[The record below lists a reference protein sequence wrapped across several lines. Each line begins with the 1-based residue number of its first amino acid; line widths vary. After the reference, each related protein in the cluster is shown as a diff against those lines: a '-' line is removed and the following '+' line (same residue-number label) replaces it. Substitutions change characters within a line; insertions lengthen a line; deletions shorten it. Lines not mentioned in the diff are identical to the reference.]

1 VYSGDRDR
9 RRSELPL
16 TGRVDRLGGIGASL
30 ADLVSIGLRLPEVE
44 WRRLNEG
51 PGRAVA
57 KLRARGHSARRRAG
71 DDRQRLRRLI
81 AIVDRFWP
89 GEPNC
94 YRRAL
99 LEMSLDAGAAEEQLH
114 LGLKVPGG
122 PRSGHAWLG
131 TSAALPVAYDVQVD
145 I

>member
-1 VYSGDRDR
+1 MS
-9 RRSELPL
+9 
-16 TGRVDRLGGIGASL
+16 RLAAIGARL
-30 ADLVSIGLRLPEVE
+30 ADLVAIGLRLPEVE
-44 WRRLNEG
+44 WRRVKEG
-51 PGRAVA
+51 PAAAVP
-57 KLRARGHSARRRAG
+57 KLRARGSAAPRRTPEDRA
-71 DDRQRLRRLI
+71 QLRRLI
-81 AIVDRFWP
+81 ALVDRFFP

-99 LEMSLDAGAAEEQLH
+99 LEMSLDAGAAEEPLH

-131 TSAALPVAYDVQVD
+131 TSGALPGAYDVQVD

>member
-1 VYSGDRDR
+1 V
-9 RRSELPL
+9 
-16 TGRVDRLGGIGASL
+16 GGIGASL
-30 ADLVSIGLRLPEVE
+30 ADLIAIGLRLPEVE

-51 PGRAVA
+51 PGPAVA
-57 KLRARGHSARRRAG
+57 KLRARGRKGPRRSSDER
-71 DDRQRLRRLI
+71 RELRRLI
-81 AIVDRFWP
+81 SIVDRFLP

-99 LEMSLDAGAAEEQLH
+99 LEMSVDAGAAEEELH

-131 TSAALPVAYDVQVD
+131 PSGALPAAYDVQVD

>member
-1 VYSGDRDR
+1 
-9 RRSELPL
+9 
-16 TGRVDRLGGIGASL
+16 LGGIGAGLADL
-30 ADLVSIGLRLPEVE
+30 ADLVTIGLRLPEVE

-51 PGRAVA
+51 PAPAVA
-57 KLRARGHSARRRAG
+57 NLRARGHRARRRTA
-71 DDRQRLRRLI
+71 DARQRLRRLI
-81 AIVDRFWP
+81 AIVDRFLP

-99 LEMSLDAGAAEEQLH
+99 LEMSLDAGAAEEPLQM
-114 LGLKVPGG
+114 GLKVPGG

-131 TSAALPVAYDVQVD
+131 TSSTSPAAYDVQVD

>member
-1 VYSGDRDR
+1 MIGLGVTLA
-9 RRSELPL
+9 ELF
-16 TGRVDRLGGIGASL
+16 T
-30 ADLVSIGLRLPEVE
+30 IGLRLPEVE
-44 WRRLNEG
+44 WRRRTEG
-51 PGRAVA
+51 PAPAVK
-57 KLRARGHSARRRAG
+57 KLRAHGRGQKRRSADERT
-71 DDRQRLRRLI
+71 RLRRLI
-81 AIVDRFWP
+81 AIVDRVLP

-99 LEMSLDAGAAEEQLH
+99 LEMSLDAGAAEEPLH

-131 TSAALPVAYDVQVD
+131 IAGASPSDAYDVQVD